1 MTMTTETK
9 PTTEQTTVQ
18 ASDKPAYALLE
29 VLVYGTEDKKPEIK
43 KMLDNIQ
50 DQMAK
55 CKKGKYA
62 RILWYLD
69 KGEKTDEEKK
79 KWLVENANAKY
90 CVFTPT
96 TYLVKPKFISDILTE
111 IRKYEKSVANMKSYG
126 VIPTGK
132 KNEKVQDNSKAN

>member
-9 PTTEQTTVQ
+9 PTTEQAMVQ
-18 ASDKPAYALLE
+18 PTEKPSYALLE

-55 CKKGKYA
+55 CKRGKYT

-79 KWLVENANAKY
+79 QWLIENSHSKY
-90 CVFTPT
+90 CVFAPT
-96 TYLVKPKFISDILTE
+96 TYLVKPKFISDILME
-111 IRKYEKSVANMKSYG
+111 IRKYEKAIGNMKTLG
-126 VIPTGK
+126 VTPTGK